1 VRQHLCLLQSS
12 CLVAGLRLLL
22 KLLDIHQLQ
31 SCQCLTNPIASVFAT
46 PCVFGYIGHTDGM
59 PEVRVFIK
67 TLVKFCVK
75 TVEIIIR
82 INDLAVLVNSK

>member
-1 VRQHLCLLQSS
+1 
-12 CLVAGLRLLL
+12 
-22 KLLDIHQLQ
+22 
-31 SCQCLTNPIASVFAT
+31 
-46 PCVFGYIGHTDGM
+46 VFGYIGHTDGM